1 MKDIETREDVSLMVN
16 TFYDKVFKD
25 ELLSPHFTHVDFKHH
40 MPRMIDF
47 WCFTVLDEGSF
58 RGNIFDKHAPLK
70 IDQTHFDRW
79 LFLFEENM
87 KELFSG
93 VKAEMAI
100 NRAKLIGYT
109 FASKMKEMKDKE

>member
-79 LFLFEENM
+79 LFLF
-87 KELFSG
+87 G